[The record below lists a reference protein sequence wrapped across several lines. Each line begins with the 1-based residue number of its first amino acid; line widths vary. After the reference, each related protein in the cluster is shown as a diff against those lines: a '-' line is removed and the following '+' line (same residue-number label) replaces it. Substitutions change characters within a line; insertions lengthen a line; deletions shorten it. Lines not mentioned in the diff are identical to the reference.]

1 MWERLSPGSV
11 AGQVEQQIMQAI
23 ESGRYS
29 PGDRLP
35 PEREFAELLGVS
47 RPTVREA
54 IGALKAR
61 GVLRVVHGRGVFI
74 AEPETARE
82 LREALATQRH
92 SISELFAMRE
102 VLEVPAAGWAAE
114 RQDAAALQ
122 RVSDALQ
129 SMVKA
134 AEQVPRDFDR
144 LQQLD
149 AEFHLAIVEAAGN
162 KFLQQ
167 TLGVLQQ
174 ILHQGMQTTL
184 MVPGRVELAREDHQ
198 RILDALLAGDPEAAR
213 QAALHHVHSARAT
226 AMQRLAERA
235 EAEADETALPG

>member
-11 AGQVEQQIMQAI
+11 ASQVERQITQAI
-23 ESGRYS
+23 ESGRYT

-114 RQDAAALQ
+114 RQDAVALQ
-122 RVSDALQ
+122 RVSDVLK
-129 SMVKA
+129 SMNEV

-149 AEFHLAIVEAAGN
+149 ADFHLAIVEAAGN
-162 KFLQQ
+162 TFLQQ
-167 TLGVLQQ
+167 TLGVLQD
-174 ILHQGMQTTL
+174 ILHKGMQTTL
-184 MVPGRVELAREDHQ
+184 MLPGRVEQAREDHQ
-198 RILDALLAGDPEAAR
+198 RILDALLAADPEAAR
-213 QAALHHVHSARAT
+213 RAALHHVESARAT
-226 AMQRLAERA
+226 AMQRLEERA
-235 EAEADETALPG
+235 ATEKGQVS

>member
-11 AGQVEQQIMQAI
+11 ANQVEQQITQAI

-114 RQDAAALQ
+114 RQDAEALQ
-122 RVSDALQ
+122 RVSSVLQ
-129 SMVKA
+129 SMA
-134 AEQVPRDFDR
+134 EATEQVPRDFER

-149 AEFHLAIVEAAGN
+149 EAFHLAIVEAAGN

-184 MVPGRVELAREDHQ
+184 MVPGRVEAAREDHQ
-198 RILDALLAGDPEAAR
+198 RILDALLAGDSEAAR

-226 AMQRLAERA
+226 AMQRLEERA
-235 EAEADETALPG
+235 ESEASTVS

>member
-11 AGQVEQQIMQAI
+11 ANQVEQQITQAI

-114 RQDAAALQ
+114 RQDAEALQ
-122 RVSDALQ
+122 RVSSVLQ
-129 SMVKA
+129 SMA
-134 AEQVPRDFDR
+134 EATEQVPRDFER

-149 AEFHLAIVEAAGN
+149 EAFHLAIVEAAGN

-184 MVPGRVELAREDHQ
+184 MVPGRVEAAREDHQ
-198 RILDALLAGDPEAAR
+198 RILDALLAGDSEAAR
-213 QAALHHVHSARAT
+213 QAALRHVHSARAT
-226 AMQRLAERA
+226 AMQRLEERA
-235 EAEADETALPG
+235 ESEASTVS

>member
-1 MWERLSPGSV
+1 MRMWERLSPGSV
-11 AGQVEQQIMQAI
+11 ANQVKLQIMQAI

-54 IGALKAR
+54 IGALKGR
-61 GVLRVVHGRGVFI
+61 GVLLVVHGRGVFI

-114 RQDAAALQ
+114 RQDTAALQ
-122 RVSDALQ
+122 RVSDVLE
-129 SMVKA
+129 SMVEA

-149 AEFHLAIVEAAGN
+149 ADFHLAIVEAAGN

-184 MVPGRVELAREDHQ
+184 MVPGRVEMAREDHQ
-198 RILDALLAGDPEAAR
+198 RILDALLAGDAEAAR
-213 QAALHHVHSARAT
+213 QATLHHVHSARST

-235 EAEADETALPG
+235 QATGTARPG

>member
-11 AGQVEQQIMQAI
+11 ANRVEQQIMQAI
-23 ESGRYS
+23 DSGRLS

-61 GVLRVVHGRGVFI
+61 GVVRVVHGRGVFI
-74 AEPETARE
+74 AEPETTRE
-82 LREALATQRH
+82 LREALATRHH

-114 RQDAAALQ
+114 RQDAEALQ
-122 RVSDALQ
+122 RVADVLKTMKEVAD
-129 SMVKA
+129 
-134 AEQVPRDFDR
+134 QVPRDFDR
-144 LQQLD
+144 LQELD
-149 AEFHLAIVEAAGN
+149 AAFHLAIVEAAGN

-167 TLGVLQQ
+167 TLGVLQR
-174 ILHQGMQTTL
+174 ILNEGMQTTL
-184 MVPGRVELAREDHQ
+184 MVPGRVEKSREDHQ
-198 RILDALLAGDPEAAR
+198 RILDALLAGDPDAAR
-213 QAALHHVHSARAT
+213 QAALSHVHAARAT
-226 AMQRLAERA
+226 ALQRLEERA
-235 EAEADETALPG
+235 GSQS